1 MSTNQFEEYKRPV
14 TPSVVENLPPSPNR
28 NSFQWRNPSE
38 SNDEI
43 INGMESRQRRLDVL
57 NWSPSRITKK
67 RAKEAQKQN
76 LTATTSSKF
85 IIDGDFDFDR
95 PPSRQRSESLIRRQ
109 QELFIAMN
117 MDFNDNDKQQEEDQ
131 NFDLELPFDVQGSSD
146 VNNNNN
152 NNNDI
157 HVNND
162 DNEIRS
168 NNNISDD
175 NNTHFTIRNFT

>member
-1 MSTNQFEEYKRPV
+1 MNTNQFEEYKRPV

-38 SNDEI
+38 SNGEM
-43 INGMESRQRRLDVL
+43 INGVESRQRRLDVL

-95 PPSRQRSESLIRRQ
+95 PPSRQRSESLFRRVCTRILYVFCIFF
-109 QELFIAMN
+109 LFVVKIAY
-117 MDFNDNDKQQEEDQ
+117 DSYFVL
-131 NFDLELPFDVQGSSD
+131 F
-146 VNNNNN
+146 
-152 NNNDI
+152 
-157 HVNND
+157 
-162 DNEIRS
+162 
-168 NNNISDD
+168 
-175 NNTHFTIRNFT
+175 